1 MKQYIKPEITVVEI
15 ESESVLQNF
24 SLNFGEENDVNRAP
38 RYGRFD
44 EEDDEDVI

>member
-15 ESESVLQNF
+15 ESESVLLTI
-24 SLNFGEENDVNRAP
+24 SSTPLEKNDKNRAP

>member
-24 SLNFGEENDVNRAP
+24 SLTPNDSNDANRAP